1 MKIFIF
7 FCPKFN
13 EQDQWRSSGFLE
25 RNFKYLN
32 EEYAKRKL
40 LVFDDMQLDTKWN
53 KLIETLFIGSRNNK
67 TGTIQCD

>member
-1 MKIFIF
+1 M
-7 FCPKFN
+7 
-13 EQDQWRSSGFLE
+13 E
-25 RNFKYLN
+25 RNFEYLN

-53 KLIETLFIGSRNNK
+53 KLIKTLFIGSRNNK

>member
-7 FCPKFN
+7 FCPTFN
-13 EQDQWRSSGFLE
+13 EQDQWRSSGFME
-25 RNFKYLN
+25 RNFEYLN

-53 KLIETLFIGSRNNK
+53 KLIKTLFIGSRNNK